1 MPDVIP
7 SEIGDRP
14 AICGFEDEVAKAMA
28 PSGPIYLP
36 QSDIDFGRI
45 KSSSAVAL
53 HMHQPMIPAGGDDL
67 PTADIISNLQ
77 HMMANPSSGD
87 NHNATVF
94 HQCYK
99 RMGEFIPKLVAEGK
113 KELVRRTMDIL
124 KHDF

>member
-53 HMHQPMIPAGGDDL
+53 HMHQPMIPAGGD
-67 PTADIISNLQ
+67 
-77 HMMANPSSGD
+77 